1 MCGIC
6 GYIAKRE
13 IDRTVVQRMNQSMLH
28 RGPDGEGFYFESNLG
43 LAMRRLSI
51 IDLEGGWQPLY
62 NEDKSL
68 VLFMNGEIYNYVE
81 LREELEKKGHVFSTR
96 SDAEVIVHLYEEAGA
111 EGVKSLRGMFAIALW
126 DKRQKT
132 LLLARDRM
140 GEKPLYLYTDGQH
153 LLFAS
158 ELRTLLASGLIRK
171 EISPEAVNQFF
182 RYQYIPDPHT
192 LIKGVRKVSPA
203 TCLLIKESLEI
214 EEHVYWKM
222 EEAPLLDGDPVELM
236 RERLGEIG
244 RLIIRADVP
253 VGVALSG
260 GIDSGLVAALAS
272 RQYSTSMHAFTIGYE
287 GRPKSDE
294 RHTARRIAEHLGLTF
309 HELELTTAEFLDS
322 FPNIC
327 RACDDPISDISA
339 FGYYS
344 VSKAA
349 KAHGVPVLLQG
360 QGGDELAWGYSW
372 VRSAYTQAA
381 LKKRIL
387 AHDAGAKR
395 ELFQLI
401 VNERISQPR
410 IRKNWR
416 DLLGLRK
423 YGNQLKRFKACPRAI
438 PFYDTLDGFNDDYSS
453 FYGPLLEGYGQ
464 QGFSFEAKAGEAD
477 DIALTRLICHT
488 YLLENGIAQ
497 GDRLSM
503 SNSVEL
509 RLPLIDYKLVE
520 TVVGLRKKH
529 PDRYEAPKKIFT
541 DVACE
546 MLPDWLFT
554 MPKRGFT
561 PPVELWTKSLLARY
575 GERFTEG
582 NLIKFGVIHP
592 RAARRLMEGV
602 RTPSIGFPLFFNALV
617 LEFYLDLMN
626 D

>member
-6 GYIAKRE
+6 GYIAKQN
-13 IDRTVVQRMNQSMLH
+13 IDRTVVERMNRSMIH
-28 RGPDGEGFYFESNLG
+28 RGPDGEGFYFEPNLG

-81 LREELEKKGHVFSTR
+81 LREGLEKKGHVFSTR
-96 SDAEVIVHLYEEAGA
+96 SDGEVIVHLYEECGA
-111 EGVKSLRGMFAIALW
+111 EGLKSLRGMFAIALR
-126 DKRQKT
+126 DKKRKT

-140 GEKPLYLYTDGQH
+140 GEKPLYLYTDGRQ

-158 ELRTLLASGLIRK
+158 ELRTLLASGLIRR
-171 EISPEAVNQFF
+171 EIAPEAVNQFF
-182 RYQYIPDPHT
+182 RYQYIPDPDT
-192 LIKGVRKVSPA
+192 LIKGVRKVAPA
-203 TCLLIKESLEI
+203 TCLLIDESLEI
-214 EEHVYWKM
+214 REQVYWRL
-222 EEAPLLDGDPVELM
+222 EDAPCLTGDPAALM
-236 RERLGEIG
+236 RERLEEIG
-244 RLIIRADVP
+244 KLIIRSDVP

-272 RQYSTSMHAFTIGYE
+272 RQYNTPMHAFTIGYE

-309 HELELTTAEFLDS
+309 HELELSTGEFLDA
-322 FPNIC
+322 FPRMC
-327 RACDDPISDISA
+327 RAADDPISDISA

-349 KAHGVPVLLQG
+349 KAEGVPVLLQG

-372 VRSAYTQAA
+372 VRSAYTWDT

-387 AHDAGAKR
+387 ANDAGAKR
-395 ELFQLI
+395 ELLRLI

-423 YGNQLKRFKACPRAI
+423 YAHQLKHFKTHPGAI
-438 PFYDTLDGFNDDYSS
+438 PFYDTLDGFNADFS
-453 FYGPLLEGYGQ
+453 FLYGPLLEGYGRK
-464 QGFSFEAKAGEAD
+464 GFTFEAKAGESA

-520 TVVGLRKKH
+520 TVIGLRKNH
-529 PDRYEAPKKIFT
+529 PDRYDSPKKIFT
-541 DVACE
+541 DVARE

-561 PPVELWTKSLLARY
+561 PPVGLWTKSLLARY
-575 GERFTEG
+575 GERLAEG
-582 NLIKFGVIHP
+582 NLLRFGIVSAEGS
-592 RAARRLMEGV
+592 RKLREGARN
-602 RTPSIGFPLFFNALV
+602 PSIGFPLFFNALV

>member
-1 MCGIC
+1 M
-6 GYIAKRE
+6 AKEE
-13 IDRTVVQRMNQSMLH
+13 IDKTVVRQMNRSMFH

-111 EGVKSLRGMFAIALW
+111 DCVKSLRGMFAIALW
-126 DKRQKT
+126 DKKQKT

-140 GEKPLYLYTDGQH
+140 GEKPLYLYTDRH
-153 LLFAS
+153 RLLFAS
-158 ELRTLLASGLIRK
+158 ELRTLLASELVPK
-171 EISPEAVNQFF
+171 EITPEAVNQFF
-182 RYQYIPDPHT
+182 RYQYIPDPDT
-192 LIKGVRKVSPA
+192 LIKNVRKVVPA
-203 TCLLIKESLEI
+203 TYLLINEALEI
-214 EEHVYWKM
+214 KEQTYWKM
-222 EEAPLLDGDPVELM
+222 EDAPLLDGDPVELM

-244 RLIIRADVP
+244 KLIIRSDVP

-272 RQYSTSMHAFTIGYE
+272 RQYNTPMHAFTIGYE

-309 HELELTTAEFLDS
+309 HELELSTAEFLDS
-322 FPNIC
+322 FPRIC

-349 KAHGVPVLLQG
+349 KAQGVPVLLQG

-372 VRSAYTQAA
+372 VRSAYTLAA
-381 LKKRIL
+381 LKKRIR
-387 AHDAGAKR
+387 ANNAGAKR
-395 ELFQLI
+395 ELLRLI

-423 YGNQLKRFKACPRAI
+423 YASQLKRLKAYPDAL

-453 FYGPLLEGYGQ
+453 LYGPLLEGYGK
-464 QGFSFEAKAGEAD
+464 QGFSFEAKAGESD
-477 DIALTRLICHT
+477 DIALTRLICYT

-520 TVVGLRKKH
+520 TVIGLRKKH

-541 DVACE
+541 DVARE
-546 MLPDWLFT
+546 MLPDWLFA

-561 PPVELWTKSLLARY
+561 PPVEVWTKSLLARY
-575 GERFTEG
+575 GERLAEG
-582 NLIKFGVIHP
+582 NLVRMGVVNP
-592 RAARRLMEGV
+592 RAAKRLHEGV

-617 LEFYLDLMN
+617 LEFYLDLLN